1 LKMDKRKWEDMHND
15 ILVKIFQTIHIVELT
30 PGIGQVC
37 RSWRDA
43 ASDPIMWRTLDL
55 SMMKSYYIRMPSY
68 PYIFVGPESD
78 KLVTKVLKN
87 ALILSRGNIS
97 ALFFHV
103 YLFVSEEQFAFTAER
118 CPRLKRLVLPA
129 WDRITRPALYKAIS
143 MWKDLESLTMPSIS
157 DPFYIMDEIS
167 KNCKNFSQLKIMG
180 RFGMSYARALAICL
194 PNLKVLSLR
203 CTMLLRDAL
212 IKVLDGLKHLKVLNI
227 SHCILVEILQPSAP
241 KKVFEELDE
250 EIIRKARHIRQFITC
265 MNDVCVMC
273 KRTRLDKGLLRWF
286 NYEEGIWKE
295 DEVSFVVIDLQVGY
309 YQFCSVLTVVAL
321 GVAGYYVVSGKFGGS
336 SSYDHDRHERSRSF
350 EEGMQPLKLP
360 VQLGEISEEEL
371 KGYDGNDVKKPI
383 LMAIKGHIYDV
394 SESRIFY
401 GPGGPYALFAGKD
414 ASRALAKMS
423 FEEKDLN
430 GDLTGLG
437 VFELEALQD
446 WENKFMRKYVKVG
459 SIKKPE
465 LTPEPSTTTDRPA
478 ESYVAEA
485 TESNTM
491 EPADHVSNPTED
503 SPSEVATGETK
514 EETTAEADKQE

>member
-1 LKMDKRKWEDMHND
+1 MENENSNKRKWEDMDND
-15 ILVKIFQTIHIVELT
+15 ILVKIFQTIDIVEMS
-30 PGIGQVC
+30 PEMGQVC

-78 KLVTKVLKN
+78 KLLTKVLKN

-129 WDRITRPALYKAIS
+129 CDRIARPALYKAIS

-167 KNCKNFSQLKIMG
+167 KNCNNFSQLKIM
-180 RFGMSYARALAICL
+180 
-194 PNLKVLSLR
+194 
-203 CTMLLRDAL
+203 
-212 IKVLDGLKHLKVLNI
+212 
-227 SHCILVEILQPSAP
+227 EILQPSAP
-241 KKVFEELDE
+241 KNVFEELDE
-250 EIIRKARHIRQFITC
+250 EIIRKARHIREFITC

-295 DEVSFVVIDLQVGY
+295 DEV
-309 YQFCSVLTVVAL
+309 
-321 GVAGYYVVSGKFGGS
+321 
-336 SSYDHDRHERSRSF
+336 RHERSRSF

-414 ASRALAKMS
+414 TSRALAKMS

-465 LTPEPSTTTDRPA
+465 LIPAPSTTTDRPA

-485 TESNTM
+485 TESNTV
-491 EPADHVSNPTED
+491 EPADHVSNLTED
-503 SPSEVATGETK
+503 SPSEVAAGETK
-514 EETTAEADKQE
+514 EETTAEANKQE